1 MIKLV
6 HGGSFFLVAVI
17 ILSIDE
23 DVTSGERVFIPYG
36 DELMM
41 SLEAGMAV
49 RLS

>member
-6 HGGSFFLVAVI
+6 HGGSFFLVAGI

-23 DVTSGERVFIPYG
+23 DGERVFIPYG

-41 SLEAGMAV
+41 SLEAGMAM

>member
-1 MIKLV
+1 MA
-6 HGGSFFLVAVI
+6 GI

-23 DVTSGERVFIPYG
+23 GVTSGERVFIPYG

-49 RLS
+49 SLS